1 MTWKEHTVKC
11 TVQISTHKTTQSFK
25 VSLAKCLSVRLRTKW
40 LWVQMPLQSLKLQIS
55 HLFRARHSFDTQ
67 QTIECRFTLK
77 RVRDMIWTYYARKQ
91 IKKNDKATVTKDINW
106 FLKRILKIK
115 ESWNLFGPKT
125 QLASPEQKM

>member
-55 HLFRARHSFDTQ
+55 HLFRSRHSFDTQ

-77 RVRDMIWTYYARKQ
+77 RVRDMIRTYYARKQ
-91 IKKNDKATVTKDINW
+91 IKKNDKATVIKDIIW
-106 FLKRILKIK
+106 FLKRVLKIK
-115 ESWNLFGPKT
+115 ESWNLFWPKT
-125 QLASPEQKM
+125 QLTSPEQKM